1 MEDHLIVG
9 LYWKRD
15 ESAIAESQRKYG
27 GFCHRIAENILSI
40 REDAEEC
47 VSDTWVRAWNS
58 MPPQRPDSL
67 RAFLGRIVRNLSI
80 SRYRAEHAKKR
91 YAGMELLLSE
101 LEECVPV
108 AGSVEEAVDAAELS
122 RHLSDWLRTLP
133 DSERRIFILRYWNGE
148 TVRALAS
155 HTKQSTSAVQRLLT
169 RLRKQ
174 LRTHLAQEGIQV

>member
-15 ESAIAESQRKYG
+15 ESAITESQRKYG
-27 GFCHRIAENILSI
+27 GFCHRIAESILVV

-58 MPPQRPDSL
+58 MPPQKPDSL

-101 LEECVPV
+101 LGECVPV
-108 AGSVEEAVDAAELS
+108 AGSVEEAVDASELS
-122 RHLSDWLRTLP
+122 RYLSDWLRTLP
-133 DSERRIFILRYWNGE
+133 ELERRIFVCRYWNGE
-148 TVRALAS
+148 TVRELARWS
-155 HTKQSTSAVQRLLT
+155 YMSSSAVQRTLT
-169 RLRKQ
+169 RLRNQ
-174 LRTHLAQEGIQV
+174 LRAHLEREGIAV